1 MRNNR
6 FEYNEKT
13 GVIKACSLD
22 MLDSSKQGSGIII
35 EISDTHIN
43 SLPNDME
50 LGNSVRRMLM
60 ELMNFKKSKEIK
72 NND

>member
-13 GVIKACSLD
+13 GVIKACSPD

-50 LGNSVRRMLM
+50 LGNSVRRMLID
-60 ELMNFKKSKEIK
+60 LMNFKKSKEIK

>member
-13 GVIKACSLD
+13 GVIKACSPD
-22 MLDSSKQGSGIII
+22 MLDSSKPGSGIVI
-35 EISDTHIN
+35 EISDTYIN

-50 LGNSVRRMLM
+50 LGHNVRKMLM
-60 ELMNFKKSKEIK
+60 ELLNFKKSMEIK